1 MTSLSVRN
9 FMEFM
14 EILSGATGCIFC
26 FVWRVY
32 CDIPTTP
39 EYLMDFTNM
48 RVTDTLVLFTI
59 LASEIHRGGDYI
71 WHGIGVGQ
79 VFLHLMF
86 LKLTFNII

>member
-32 CDIPTTP
+32 CDIPATP
-39 EYLMDFTNM
+39 EYVMDFTNM

-59 LASEIHRGGDYI
+59 LASEIHRRFIFGIRGGDTSMAGMAI
-71 WHGIGVGQ
+71 AIPGI
-79 VFLHLMF
+79 
-86 LKLTFNII
+86 

>member
-32 CDIPTTP
+32 CDIPATP

-48 RVTDTLVLFTI
+48 RVTDTPMLFYNF
-59 LASEIHRGGDYI
+59 SFGDSPAIYI
-71 WHGIGVGQ
+71 WHTLAQFIS
-79 VFLHLMF
+79 LHWHGRASIPLSYVS
-86 LKLTFNII
+86 